1 METNTKNLN
10 KKKRR
15 RRDWKKSFRNYIK
28 DKPKRQPKEIETN
41 VDKEFLNLMAD
52 KIEKEKQSHP
62 SF

>member
-41 VDKEFLNLMAD
+41 VDKEFLNLIINSDD
-52 KIEKEKQSHP
+52 K
-62 SF
+62 